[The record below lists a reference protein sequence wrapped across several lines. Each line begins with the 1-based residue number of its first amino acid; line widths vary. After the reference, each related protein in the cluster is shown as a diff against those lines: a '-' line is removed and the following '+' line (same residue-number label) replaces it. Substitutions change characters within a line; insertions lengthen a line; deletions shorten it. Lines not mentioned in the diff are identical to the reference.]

1 MADKTRIEW
10 TDTTWNPVTGCSP
23 ISAGCEHCYA
33 RRMATRLRGRCGY
46 PADDPFA
53 VTVHTDRFCDPL
65 RWRKPRRIFVCSMGD
80 LFHEEVP
87 REAISNVFTM
97 ASACPRHVFQILT
110 KRPNRMRSMVDRMMR
125 ESGGGIRR
133 PPTNVWLGVTVENQQ
148 EADVRVPALL
158 EIPAATR
165 FVSVE
170 PMLGPVNLFQV
181 ARPNYY
187 DESPYGWRDWLPR
200 KLHWVICGQ
209 ETGPS
214 ARPCDPAWVERMSD
228 QCVDLGIPFF
238 AKRLPQEYSGRVC
251 RREWPDNR

>member
-1 MADKTRIEW
+1 VADQTRIEW

-33 RRMATRLRGRCGY
+33 KSMATRLRGRCGY
-46 PADDPFA
+46 PSDDPFA
-53 VTVHTDRFCDPL
+53 VAVHTDRFCDPL

-80 LFHEEVP
+80 LFHHDVP

-97 ASACPRHVFQILT
+97 ASACPRHTFQILT
-110 KRPNRMRSMVDRMMR
+110 KRPHRMRAMVTSLLRD
-125 ESGGGIRR
+125 SGGDLRR
-133 PPTNVWLGVTVENQQ
+133 PWPNVWLGVTAENN
-148 EADVRVPALL
+148 EVANDRLRVLL
-158 EIPAATR
+158 RSPAAVR
-165 FVSVE
+165 FVSIE
-170 PMLGPVNLFQV
+170 PMLGPVDLMTG
-181 ARPNYY
+181 RK
-187 DESPYGWRDWLPR
+187 WIPR
-200 KLHWVICGQ
+200 HLHWVICGQ

-238 AKRLPQEYSGRVC
+238 AKRLPREYSGRVC